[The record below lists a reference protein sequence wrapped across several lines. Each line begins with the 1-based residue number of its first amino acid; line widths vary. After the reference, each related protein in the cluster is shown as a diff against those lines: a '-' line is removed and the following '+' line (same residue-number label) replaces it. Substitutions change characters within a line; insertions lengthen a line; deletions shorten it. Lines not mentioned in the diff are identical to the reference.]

1 MALSDY
7 GSGFAL
13 ELAGVKIKI
22 DIKVLR
28 LGTDALL
35 TGNKSKNHDNK
46 QKKRNSGIPITELG
60 GKPVT
65 GTPVSFAKTHEV
77 AEYDNWFLQ
86 EIENGLTEAND
97 PETRW
102 VSDDEANRS
111 WEKKLTELIKSSL
124 SAREL
129 LQKKV
134 RLSSS
139 SRTFTLTNTRNDDTS
154 PRQK

>member
-1 MALSDY
+1 M
-7 GSGFAL
+7 
-13 ELAGVKIKI
+13 VKKI
-22 DIKVLR
+22 MITNRRSATAV
-28 LGTDALL
+28 
-35 TGNKSKNHDNK
+35 
-46 QKKRNSGIPITELG
+46 IPTTELG
-60 GKPVT
+60 VNPVT
-65 GTPVSFAKTHEV
+65 GTPVSPAKTHEV

>member
-1 MALSDY
+1 M
-7 GSGFAL
+7 
-13 ELAGVKIKI
+13 V
-22 DIKVLR
+22 
-28 LGTDALL
+28 
-35 TGNKSKNHDNK
+35 
-46 QKKRNSGIPITELG
+46 IPVTELG
-60 GKPVT
+60 GNPVT
-65 GTPVSFAKTHEV
+65 GTPASPAKTHEV